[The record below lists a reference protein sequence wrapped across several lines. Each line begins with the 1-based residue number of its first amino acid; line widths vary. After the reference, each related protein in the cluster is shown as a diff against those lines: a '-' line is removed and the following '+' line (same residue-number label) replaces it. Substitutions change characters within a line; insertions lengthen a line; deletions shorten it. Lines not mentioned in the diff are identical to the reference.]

1 MRGHGHAGGMTRIV
15 CMALLAATVVLP
27 AAASAD
33 AGSAYNQYA
42 RTRERVQHCVLDRQW
57 HQLSATERKTC
68 AKLRKLYSVWT
79 QPGESSD
86 FHLHCLTSKCPP
98 VINGEPDPK
107 AAIPSGAKVF
117 KP

>member
-1 MRGHGHAGGMTRIV
+1 MTRFL
-15 CMALLAATVVLP
+15 CLALLASVVALP

-33 AGSAYNQYA
+33 SGSDYVKYA
-42 RTRERVQHCVLDRQW
+42 KVRTRVQECVLDRQGRF
-57 HQLSATERKTC
+57 LSAERRKQC
-68 AKLRKLYSVWT
+68 ASLRKLYSVWS

-98 VINGEPDPK
+98 QPNGEPDPH